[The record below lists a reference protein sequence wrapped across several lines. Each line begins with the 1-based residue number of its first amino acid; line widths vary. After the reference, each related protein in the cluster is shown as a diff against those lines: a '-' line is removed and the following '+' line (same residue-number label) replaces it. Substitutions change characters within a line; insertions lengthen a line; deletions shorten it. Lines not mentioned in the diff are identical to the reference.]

1 LVGVVAA
8 AVSEHANEEM
18 VIAQIIIA
26 ISNGSAEVAD
36 ARAAAMWCL
45 NNAIDEQTFAD
56 TLSGRSA
63 TAREETWLFS
73 ERYGFSEI
81 GARSNLFNQIEGP
94 FGVLDGLAD
103 HASAVAA

>member
-1 LVGVVAA
+1 MAAA
-8 AVSEHANEEM
+8 AVSQHANEEM
-18 VIAQIIIA
+18 VTAQIIIA

-45 NNAIDEQTFAD
+45 NNSIDEQTFAD
-56 TLSGRSA
+56 TLSGKSA

-73 ERYGFSEI
+73 ERYDFSEL
-81 GARSNLFNQIEGP
+81 GASSTLLNQIEAP

-103 HASAVAA
+103 NASAVAA